1 MAGTFEVDGTD
12 VTVAFSYTAPIDLV
26 QSVIDSAAEYLWVEE
41 IVEDVAVNPFEDA
54 SNQEKLDIVDAHVK
68 RVVLDLANTFKSL
81 QAQRIARETEESNKY
96 DL

>member
-68 RVVLDLANTFKSL
+68 RVVLELANTINSFK
-81 QAQRIARETEESNKY
+81 AQRKARENQESKKY
-96 DL
+96 DH